1 MGFVAGGTGITPF
14 YPLIKNALE
23 NGDDVKINLLYWNKT
38 ENDIIFKT
46 ELDDLQK
53 QFSDRF
59 QLSHCISNPIKNH
72 DDFDIEKI
80 GHIDAELIK
89 KTMPEP
95 SKNFIN
101 FAYFVK
107 IISID
112 IGTVVMNMGPKGMN
126 EQFGKII
133 VENTQYD
140 PKTMVVS
147 KAVDK
152 LLSQIN

>member
-1 MGFVAGGTGITPF
+1 M
-14 YPLIKNALE
+14 
-23 NGDDVKINLLYWNKT
+23 
-38 ENDIIFKT
+38 
-46 ELDDLQK
+46 QK

-59 QLSHCISNPIKNH
+59 QLYHCISNSIKNH
-72 DDFDIEKI
+72 GDFDIEKI

-95 SKNFIN
+95 SKRFIN
-101 FAYFVK
+101 FANFVK

-126 EQFGKII
+126 ELFGRII

-140 PKTMVVS
+140 PKIMVVS

-152 LLSQIN
+152 LLSQYN